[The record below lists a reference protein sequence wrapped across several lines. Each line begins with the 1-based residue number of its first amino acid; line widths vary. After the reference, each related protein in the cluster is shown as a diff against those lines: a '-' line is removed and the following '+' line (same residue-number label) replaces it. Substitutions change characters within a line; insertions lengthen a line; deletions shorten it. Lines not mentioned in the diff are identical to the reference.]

1 MAGWLQTLWLC
12 LNLTIRQAYGKVE
25 QEEKAAI
32 ELTEMLVRM
41 QVILTKI
48 LVVGMA
54 EPLEKT
60 EHADR
65 QAALE
70 ILAAKEVLALHPRIP
85 LMAAVVVAAAADMAA
100 VAAAADLDITMAK
113 AALALLA

>member
-1 MAGWLQTLWLC
+1 MRPLWMC
-12 LNLTIRQAYGKVE
+12 LNLMIRQAYGKVE
-25 QEEKAAI
+25 QEV
-32 ELTEMLVRM
+32 LVVTNALAQLGKM
-41 QVILTKI
+41 QVILTQI

-60 EHADR
+60 EHSDR

-70 ILAAKEVLALHPRIP
+70 ILAAKEVLALHPRNT

-100 VAAAADLDITMAK
+100 VAAAADGDIALAK
-113 AALALLA
+113 AALALQA